1 MMNAPSGSYS
11 ATSSSAPRRTAW
23 MAARARNAAKRG
35 WLISAI
41 GLLALVSTLL
51 LLILVPR
58 EVNRSVRARL
68 DALPPLVDTMPLQ
81 ANLTGATDRL
91 RNAEASL
98 QLLLQADADRIA
110 SATGNTPTD
119 ANSRPAEVSIG
130 GEQSDARREL
140 SNRVARARTAPL
152 VENYRAVGEAEM
164 LRGDARVRAALDS
177 LNDVNRDREA
187 YAALGGPDARYAAM
201 TSKLTALGQRLIS
214 LGEQR
219 LASSAGSGAPANAAP
234 APPARTG
241 TAASNDSGRGG
252 VASQPTVD
260 TTFVASMPRMSSDT
274 VAERFARETLDSA
287 KVLLQQAERA
297 LADARASNARI
308 NDERKQAEADSPAR
322 VPPVAMLFA
331 ALIVGLAVGFGFA
344 FFIEV
349 RRPRVADA
357 AEVERVT
364 DARVIVHAGSQNG
377 SRGAKDA
384 TPRIVDASSES
395 FQLLHVTLTGYGDT
409 SREVQVISSDALLGA
424 AVGINLGA
432 AAARDSRATLL
443 VDTSTPPKLVSRL
456 LGAAENTAPRGQS
469 ASLQS
474 RMASAPVGP
483 SLSVDTLTLVGHVS
497 DDVQAELQ
505 ELAHE
510 HDFTVVVRNDHDD
523 VESTS
528 PLPATDV
535 ILCARVGV
543 TRLDWLMDRVRELR
557 AQQYRVRAVLLWSA
571 RAPGGR

>member
-1 MMNAPSGSYS
+1 MTAPSGSYS

-41 GLLALVSTLL
+41 GLLALLGTLL

-98 QLLLQADADRIA
+98 QLLLQADADRVA
-110 SATGNTPTD
+110 SVTGNTGTAD
-119 ANSRPAEVSIG
+119 ALGRPSDATTNP
-130 GEQSDARREL
+130 EQSDARREL

-201 TSKLTALGQRLIS
+201 TSKLTALGQRLIA

-219 LASSAGSGAPANAAP
+219 LASNAPVVNPASVGVPSRPSSA
-234 APPARTG
+234 
-241 TAASNDSGRGG
+241 NDSA
-252 VASQPTVD
+252 VTTATPQPTVD
-260 TTFVASMPRMSSDT
+260 TSFIAMAPRVSSDT
-274 VAERFARETLDSA
+274 VAERFARETLDTA

-297 LADARASNARI
+297 LADARATNARI
-308 NDERKQAEADSPAR
+308 DDERKQAEADSPAR
-322 VPPVAMLFA
+322 VPPVAMMFA

-364 DARVIVHAGSQNG
+364 DARVIVHSASH
-377 SRGAKDA
+377 RGGRRAKGA
-384 TPRIVDASSES
+384 TPRVIDVSSES

-409 SREVQVISSDALLGA
+409 SREVQVISSDALLA
-424 AVGINLGA
+424 A
-432 AAARDSRATLL
+432 
-443 VDTSTPPKLVSRL
+443 
-456 LGAAENTAPRGQS
+456 
-469 ASLQS
+469 
-474 RMASAPVGP
+474 
-483 SLSVDTLTLVGHVS
+483 
-497 DDVQAELQ
+497 
-505 ELAHE
+505 
-510 HDFTVVVRNDHDD
+510 
-523 VESTS
+523 
-528 PLPATDV
+528 
-535 ILCARVGV
+535 
-543 TRLDWLMDRVRELR
+543 
-557 AQQYRVRAVLLWSA
+557 
-571 RAPGGR
+571 